1 MAGSPQTNPESLL
14 GFLGLLGGPATHL
27 PTVQTDKGR
36 SVPLGASRQRL
47 PLPLTGRGRQR
58 DGRESELDEEID
70 VLRGKGED

>member
-1 MAGSPQTNPESLL
+1 MAGSPQKNPESLL

-47 PLPLTGRGRQR
+47 PLPLTERQTESR
-58 DGRESELDEEID
+58 EESEIDEEIY
-70 VLRGKGED
+70 VLRGKRED